1 MTANQVSKNQ
11 EAIERTKEIIFAGD
25 NVRLS
30 GQIDY
35 PSSASPH
42 DGFPLVFIL
51 HHAGCE
57 NRDWYMRYAQ
67 IALQCGYA
75 VFRWD
80 KRGTGRSGGSGRGST
95 TQDAV
100 NAYEI
105 ALEQPFINHQ
115 RTVILAQGAGTALLG
130 SAYGLFAR
138 IQNPYGVILASNML
152 DEEAIL
158 AIDTRVEIVM
168 SDGDWN
174 PWQKYGEAACESH
187 NRSYRHG
194 ASFYFI
200 PNADRKLIDLRD
212 NTLHAEAAGV
222 MKYWLQTL
230 CPPSDS
236 I

>member
-1 MTANQVSKNQ
+1 MTANQIFENHESV
-11 EAIERTKEIIFAGD
+11 ERAREFVFAGD

-57 NRDWYMRYAQ
+57 NRDWYQPYAQ
-67 IALQCGYA
+67 IALQSGYA

-80 KRGTGRSGGSGRGST
+80 KRGTGHSGASGRGST

-105 ALEQPFINHQ
+105 ALEQPFINHH

-168 SDGDWN
+168 GEGDWN

-187 NRSYRHG
+187 NRTYRHS
-194 ASFYFI
+194 ASFYYI
-200 PNADRKLIDLRD
+200 PNADRKLMDMKD
-212 NTLHAEAAGV
+212 NTLHLEAAGV

-230 CPPSDS
+230 CPPSES

>member
-1 MTANQVSKNQ
+1 MAANQFFENQ
-11 EAIERTKEIIFAGD
+11 QSVERSRELVFAGD
-25 NVRLS
+25 NVCLS

-35 PSSASPH
+35 PLSASPH
-42 DGFPLVFIL
+42 EGFPLLFIL
-51 HHAGCE
+51 HHAGSE
-57 NRDWYMRYAQ
+57 DREWYSSFAQ

-80 KRGTGRSGGSGRGST
+80 KRGTGRSGAGGGGST

-105 ALEQPFINHQ
+105 ALEQPFIDHY

-130 SAYGLFAR
+130 SSYGLFAR
-138 IQNPYGVILASNML
+138 IQSPYGVILASNML

-168 SDGDWN
+168 GEGDWN
-174 PWQKYGEAACESH
+174 PWEKYGEAACESH
-187 NRSYRHG
+187 NHAYRHG

-200 PNADRKLIDLRD
+200 PNADRKLMDLQD
-212 NTLHAEAAGV
+212 NTLHLEAGGV
-222 MKYWLQTL
+222 IKYWLQSL
-230 CPPSDS
+230 CPLSDS